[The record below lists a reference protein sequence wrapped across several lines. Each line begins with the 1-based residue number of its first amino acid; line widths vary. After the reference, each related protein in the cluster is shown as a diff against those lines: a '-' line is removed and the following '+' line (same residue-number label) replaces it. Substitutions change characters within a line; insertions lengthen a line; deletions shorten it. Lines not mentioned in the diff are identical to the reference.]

1 MLISKTNLMSL
12 ISPTSLQPPTNKN
25 TSNSASNAH
34 FQKKINSNR
43 NQDSDSKQPVRMT
56 GNFVVNKGPISFA
69 AALDDYT

>member
-1 MLISKTNLMSL
+1 MIIPKSNLTSL
-12 ISPTSLQPPTNKN
+12 ISPTSLQPPSNSSN
-25 TSNSASNAH
+25 STSNARL
-34 FQKKINSNR
+34 QKKINSNR